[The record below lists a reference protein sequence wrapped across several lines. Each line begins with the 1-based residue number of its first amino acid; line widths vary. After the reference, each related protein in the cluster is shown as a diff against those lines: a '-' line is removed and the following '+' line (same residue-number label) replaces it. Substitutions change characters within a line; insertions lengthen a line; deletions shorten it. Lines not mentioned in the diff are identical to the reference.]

1 MELKELT
8 VKTFEI
14 FGVRTAD
21 DLVPK
26 IMQYVEQN
34 DFEIYKKFEELVGD
48 LSVDWLQKIFQYYLA
63 DRKDKMQDYTPKSLA
78 KLMAKLAL
86 QNNDGLIVD
95 MCAGSG
101 ALTIQAWNLNKDL
114 EFECLEFDEKVLPI
128 LIFNLAIRNIKATV
142 KHMDVLEDGILAIYT
157 IEPTEKYG
165 KVVKQYDNYNQQS
178 SVWP

>member
-1 MELKELT
+1 MELKKLT
-8 VKTFEI
+8 EKTLEI
-14 FGVRTAD
+14 FGAESTGE
-21 DLVPK
+21 LVLN
-26 IMQYVEQN
+26 IMKTVETN
-34 DFEIYKKFEELVGD
+34 DFNIYQKFEELVED
-48 LSVDWLQKIFQYYLA
+48 LSIDWMQKVFQYYLA
-63 DRKDKMQDYTPKSLA
+63 DRKEKKQDYTPKSLA
-78 KLMAKLAL
+78 KLMAKIAL
-86 QNNDGLIVD
+86 KNNDGLIVD
-95 MCAGSG
+95 MCTGSG

-178 SVWP
+178 AV